1 MFVAPSILSADF
13 SKLGEEIKSVED
25 AGADWIHIDVM
36 DGNFVPNITIGACVV
51 KSIRKITK
59 LPFDVHLMIE
69 KPENHYMEFIKA
81 GADYITIHVESTKN
95 LYRTIKEIKKYCKV
109 GIALNPA
116 SPLCLIENII
126 DEIDLLLIMTVEP
139 GFGGQK
145 FIESMLHKVKKAK
158 EMIGSR
164 RIYLSVDGGV
174 NDKNAPLLKKAGA
187 DILVAG
193 SFIFGSRDYKEAIK
207 KLKSSL

>member
-145 FIESMLHKVKKAK
+145 FIESMLDKVKKAK

>member
-145 FIESMLHKVKKAK
+145 FIESMLNKVKKAK

>member
-95 LYRTIKEIKKYCKV
+95 LYRIIKEIKKYCKV

-145 FIESMLHKVKKAK
+145 FIESMLDKVKKAK